1 MKKIKITKEQFD
13 KITSLLKEGF
23 PKLKNN
29 PKITDDTFNKALKN
43 KGILKLSEEGKFNP
57 KAPAKGIPIGRQ
69 GKFGKSSA
77 PKPPIHESNENTGDL
92 KQETLELIK
101 NLYSYS
107 EFWVENG
114 LSYDEIYSELE
125 SKGLIIKKDGKYS
138 ISRDLG
144 SAEEAKQSI
153 ENELSQMISGGE
165 QDSEVTGELDEE
177 EGQQQLNFAVVV
189 FNEEIAI
196 LEGSDGEYYSFY
208 YHEYI
213 DEILKPVAAEKIGAE
228 KHVEP
233 VGDGESDV
241 EVNYKY
247 ADKKMT
253 AEALQNYIDENR
265 NKLTVGEGLEGW
277 NDGMDINKIDEDLKN
292 DILRIKYNPNKEEN
306 IDFLAFLRNMKFNEK
321 PLNEMHGEDEEAFI
335 QRKIDAGL
343 SQKTAKSLYDTQ
355 IGSRKQ
361 DTARFDARDLANDIA
376 TQKANQSIDQSEID
390 RLKSK
395 IVPIKEPEPVGQ
407 YRMKFNPND
416 REIDEMSLGGGAM
429 NTGGRGFDYTDKL
442 GAKPIK
448 KTMSIVGNVPVVGEG
463 VASKPNAFKE
473 TQLNDGGFVK
483 FNDCVDLNNKPAGAG
498 CSSGAIDGVVSV
510 EKTKGNVS
518 APSLDENKIYKTI
531 AKKTGL
537 STDAVKRI
545 IESKKNK

>member
-13 KITSLLKEGF
+13 KITNLLKEGF
-23 PKLKNN
+23 PVLKKN
-29 PKITDDTFNKALKN
+29 IVDTTFNKALKN
-43 KGILKLSEEGKFNP
+43 KGILNLGEEGKFNP

-107 EFWVENG
+107 EFWSENG

-153 ENELSQMISGGE
+153 ENELSQMISGSE
-165 QDSEVTGELDEE
+165 QDTEVSGEIDEE
-177 EGQQQLNFAVVV
+177 EGQQPLSFAVVV
-189 FNEEIAI
+189 SNEEIAI

-213 DEILKPVAAEKIGAE
+213 DDIFRRKEIGATLH
-228 KHVEP
+228 KEP
-233 VGDGESDV
+233 VGD
-241 EVNYKY
+241 EVDNEVDIEYGDY
-247 ADKKMT
+247 ERT
-253 AEALQNYIDENR
+253 NEALQNYIDKNR
-265 NKLTVGEGLEGW
+265 NNLTVGEGLEGW

-306 IDFLAFLRNMKFNEK
+306 IGFLAFLRNMKFNEK

-335 QRKIDAGL
+335 QRKMDAGL
-343 SQKTAKSLYDTQ
+343 SQKTAKALYDTQ
-355 IGSRKQ
+355 IDSRKQ
-361 DTARFDARDLANDIA
+361 DKARFDARDLANDIA

-429 NTGGRGFDYTDKL
+429 NTGGRGFDYTGKL